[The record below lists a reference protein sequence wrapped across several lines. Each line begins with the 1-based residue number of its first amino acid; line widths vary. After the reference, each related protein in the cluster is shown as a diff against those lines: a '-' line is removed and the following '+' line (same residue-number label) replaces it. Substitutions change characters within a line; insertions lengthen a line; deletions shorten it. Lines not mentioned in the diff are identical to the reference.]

1 VRILAHRGA
10 PCGGAVE
17 NTVPAVTE
25 AFAAADG
32 VEVDLRLTADGVLAV
47 CHDPALTRLT
57 GRPLE
62 VAATSWDALRR
73 AACDSGVPLARA
85 EWMLAAAAG
94 RPVVLELK
102 APPPAPRA
110 VERTVQVLLERLG
123 GLHAAGLP
131 LEVTVSS
138 FSPTM
143 VAAVRAAAPA
153 RLALR
158 TALLSC
164 PGRPAPDALHE
175 ALVAGHDELH
185 PHVTDL
191 FAAPQIVPIAAARG
205 VAVVPWTVNAR
216 QGIRRCAELGVTGL
230 ITDRPTTAR
239 LALTFSR
246 AA

>member
-10 PCGGAVE
+10 PSGGAVE

-25 AFAAADG
+25 AFRVADAI
-32 VEVDLRLTADGVLAV
+32 EVDLRLTADGVLAV

-62 VAATSWDALRR
+62 VAATSWDGLRR

-102 APPPAPRA
+102 PPAPRA

-164 PGRPAPDALHE
+164 PGRPAPDALRE
-175 ALVAGHDELH
+175 AVAAGHDELH

-191 FAAPQIVPIAAARG
+191 FAAPQIVAIAAARG